1 MGKAA
6 AIEFL
11 REQLLACE
19 AEQKKIHAAIQA
31 AQARLPQIDA
41 EIHATKLV
49 LSKHTGQPS
58 QLTLSSQPPQRTAL
72 LAEGPSIAML
82 ILKALTEAGKPQRY
96 EQLLAFLATHGKHPK
111 NATLRSTI
119 HQYVKRGKLFRPVRP
134 GVIGLLEW
142 ENKN

>member
-19 AEQKKIHAAIQA
+19 AEQRKIHVTIQA

-41 EIHATKLV
+41 EIHAAKLL

-58 QLTLSSQPPQRTAL
+58 QLTFSSPPLQRADQ
-72 LAEGPSIAML
+72 LAEGPSIATLM
-82 ILKALTEAGKPQRY
+82 LKALTEAGKPQRY
-96 EQLLAFLATHGKHPK
+96 EQLLAFLATHGKHPT

-119 HQYVKRGKLFRPVRP
+119 HQYLKRGKLFKAVRP

-142 ENKN
+142 ENKS

>member
-1 MGKAA
+1 MGKTA

-19 AEQKKIHAAIQA
+19 AEQKKIHATIQA

-41 EIHATKLV
+41 EIHATKLL

-58 QLTLSSQPPQRTAL
+58 QLTLSPQASQRADL
-72 LAEGPSIAML
+72 VAEGPSIATL
-82 ILKALTEAGKPQRY
+82 ILKALTEAGKPQQY
-96 EQLLAFLATHGKHPK
+96 EQILAFLATHGKHPT
-111 NATLRSTI
+111 NATLRSTV
-119 HQYVKRGKLFRPVRP
+119 HQYLKRGKLFKAVRP

-142 ENKN
+142 ETRS

>member
-11 REQLLACE
+11 REQLHACE
-19 AEQKKIHAAIQA
+19 TEHKKILAAVQT

-41 EIHATKLV
+41 EINATKLL
-49 LSKHTGQPS
+49 LSKHTGEPS
-58 QLTLSSQPPQRTAL
+58 QLMFSSHPAQRTEPS
-72 LAEGPSIAML
+72 AEGPSIATL

-119 HQYVKRGKLFRPVRP
+119 HLYLKRGKLFKKVRP
-134 GVIGLLEW
+134 GVIGLREW
-142 ENKN
+142 ETKS